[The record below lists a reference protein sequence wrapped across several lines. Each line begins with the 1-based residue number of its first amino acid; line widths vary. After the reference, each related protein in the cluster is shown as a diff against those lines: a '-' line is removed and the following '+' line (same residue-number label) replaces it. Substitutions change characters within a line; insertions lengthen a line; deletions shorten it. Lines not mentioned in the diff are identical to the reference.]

1 MKYNGLSDKQQTVL
15 ITILKNNNRV
25 KSACLFGSRA
35 IGTYKENSDIDI
47 VLIGDELTLTDLA
60 NLLNQIELTTIPYK
74 VDLLIKHKIK
84 NSALLEHIDK
94 LAVKLF

>member
-15 ITILKNNNRV
+15 IAILKNNIRV
-25 KSACLFGSRA
+25 KSAYLFGSRA

-47 VLIGDELTLTDLA
+47 ALTGDALTLTDIA
-60 NLLNQIELTTIPYK
+60 DLLSQIELTTIPYK

-94 LAVKLF
+94 FAVKLF